1 MEYSERYSTE
11 RQAAIALQANDG
23 YAEMLKIG
31 KNILNETERAAL
43 DCDDPAETIRLN
55 YEAKGARRFFANLQK
70 MLKDIAE
77 GSA

>member
-1 MEYSERYSTE
+1 
-11 RQAAIALQANDG
+11 
-23 YAEMLKIG
+23 MLKIG